1 MMQIEHYIYILKEER
16 QVEKVVANQKDGLG
30 TRATIQKF
38 GRFLSG
44 MVMPNIGAFIA
55 WGFITAL
62 FIPTGWLPNENLSK
76 LVGPMIV
83 YLLPLLIGYT
93 GGKMVY
99 DVRGGVV
106 GAVATMGI
114 IVGSTQPMFLGAMLM
129 GPIGGWAIKKVDE
142 VFEGN
147 IPAGFEMLINNFSA
161 GILAGILAV
170 LAFVGV
176 SPVMLGITAALSA
189 GLAAVVNAGLL
200 PLANVFI
207 EPAKI
212 LFLNNALNH
221 GILSPIGMEQA
232 AKAGQSVI
240 FLLEPN
246 PGPGLGILLAYW
258 FAGKGSIRQSAPG
271 AMIIHF
277 LGGIHEIYFPY
288 ILMNPRLLLAVIGG
302 GVSGTLTFQA
312 LGAGLVAVPAPG
324 SIFALIAM
332 SPKGG
337 LLAVLA
343 GVAVATAVAFF
354 IASAILK
361 MSNQVADEDELVQ
374 ATAKVQELKGNKVE
388 VTQTVSKKV
397 NKVVFAC
404 DAGMGSSAM
413 GATILRKKFKEAGI
427 DITVI
432 NTAVNELPS
441 DADIVITQRTLT
453 ERAKTKLPTAE
464 HISIENFLNSPEYD
478 QLVKRLS

>member
-1 MMQIEHYIYILKEER
+1 
-16 QVEKVVANQKDGLG
+16 
-30 TRATIQKF
+30 
-38 GRFLSG
+38 
-44 MVMPNIGAFIA
+44 
-55 WGFITAL
+55 
-62 FIPTGWLPNENLSK
+62 
-76 LVGPMIV
+76 
-83 YLLPLLIGYT
+83 
-93 GGKMVY
+93 
-99 DVRGGVV
+99 
-106 GAVATMGI
+106 
-114 IVGSTQPMFLGAMLM
+114 
-129 GPIGGWAIKKVDE
+129 
-142 VFEGN
+142 
-147 IPAGFEMLINNFSA
+147 
-161 GILAGILAV
+161 
-170 LAFVGV
+170 
-176 SPVMLGITAALSA
+176 
-189 GLAAVVNAGLL
+189 
-200 PLANVFI
+200 
-207 EPAKI
+207 
-212 LFLNNALNH
+212 
-221 GILSPIGMEQA
+221 
-232 AKAGQSVI
+232 
-240 FLLEPN
+240 
-246 PGPGLGILLAYW
+246 
-258 FAGKGSIRQSAPG
+258 
-271 AMIIHF
+271 
-277 LGGIHEIYFPY
+277 
-288 ILMNPRLLLAVIGG
+288 MNPRLLLAVIGG

-427 DITVI
+427 DINVI